1 MSDKLKAELEAEV
14 TEETIKNRD
23 WKQML
28 IQFIKFGIIGVSN
41 TLVSYVIY
49 VLALFAFEKMSAF
62 PNTDYLVAQFL
73 GFVIS
78 VYWSFYWNRKFVF
91 KIDETESSWWQ
102 VLLKTYV
109 SYAFTGLFLNSVLSL
124 VWVEY
129 FGIPKLLAPIFNIV
143 INVPINFLMNKF
155 WAYRDRT

>member
-1 MSDKLKAELEAEV
+1 MSNELKEELSDEIKK
-14 TEETIKNRD
+14 ETLEGKD

-28 IQFIKFGIIGVSN
+28 IQFIKFGIVGVSN

-49 VLALFAFEKMSAF
+49 VVALFVFEKLAIF
-62 PNTDYLVAQFL
+62 PNTDYLIAQFL

-91 KIDETESSWWQ
+91 KMEEPEGGWIR
-102 VLLKTYV
+102 VLLKTYA
-109 SYAFTGLFLNSVLSL
+109 SYAFTGLFLNSVLSY
-124 VWVEY
+124 VWVEQL
-129 FGIPKLLAPIFNIV
+129 GIPKLLAPIANIV

-155 WAYRDRT
+155 WAYRDKK